1 MEDSKIE
8 LIELVEKAKNDD
20 QIAFSNLIE
29 KVKYKLYK
37 TGMAI
42 LKNDDDTCDAIQ
54 ETLIKAYKNIKT
66 LNNNEYFTTWIV
78 RILINQCY
86 DIIRKNDK
94 IVSMSEKLQANQN
107 TYYELYSQESSL
119 EYVLNMLD
127 KDLKLVTVLYYYDD
141 LSVSTISEILNI
153 PEGTVKSRLSRA
165 RERIYTIL
173 KEEEGEK
180 LG

>member
-8 LIELVEKAKNDD
+8 MIELVEKAKNDD

-86 DIIRKNDK
+86 DIIRKKDK

-119 EYVLNMLD
+119 EHVLNMLD

-141 LSVSTISEILNI
+141 LSVTTISEILNI

-165 RERIYTIL
+165 REKIYTIL
-173 KEEEGEK
+173 KEEEGE
-180 LG
+180 

>member
-1 MEDSKIE
+1 MEDSKME
-8 LIELVEKAKNDD
+8 LIELVEKVKNGD

-37 TGMAI
+37 TGMSI

-54 ETLIKAYKNIKT
+54 ETLIKAYKKIKT

-94 IVSMSEKLQANQN
+94 IISMNEKLQTNQN

-127 KDLKLVTVLYYYDD
+127 KDLKLVTVLFYYDD
-141 LSVSTISEILNI
+141 LSVSSISEILNI

>member
-1 MEDSKIE
+1 MEDSKLE
-8 LIELVEKAKNDD
+8 LIELVEKAKNGD
-20 QIAFSNLIE
+20 QIAFSNLIV

-66 LNNNEYFTTWIV
+66 LNSNEYFTTWIV

-94 IVSMSEKLQANQN
+94 IVSMNEKLQTNLN

-165 RERIYTIL
+165 REKIYTIL

>member
-1 MEDSKIE
+1 MEDSKME
-8 LIELVEKAKNDD
+8 LIELVEKVKNGD

-37 TGMAI
+37 TGMSI

-54 ETLIKAYKNIKT
+54 ETLIKAYKKIKT

-94 IVSMSEKLQANQN
+94 IISINEKLQTNQN

-127 KDLKLVTVLYYYDD
+127 KDLKLVTVLFYYDD
-141 LSVSTISEILNI
+141 LSVSSISEILNI

-180 LG
+180 RG